1 MGVICIIGVVAA
13 LALGGFKR
21 HVNAS
26 KTSEATM
33 VLQAIRVAEESYR
46 AENQVY
52 LNVTSTLDSNAG
64 WFPNGSVH
72 NQKSP
77 FAAATHTDA
86 GRWQR
91 LNPPVDRPVQFGYKA
106 NAGMAGDAALR
117 KALQLAIGD
126 ADRALD
132 LVHEAAEAGTQHQR
146 HLGAEMPDAVGERGA
161 HFRMSPRKP
170 RGRRSPMVTVSA
182 TPVSSHR

>member
-91 LNPPVDRPVQFGYKA
+91 LNPRVDRPVQFGYKA
-106 NAGMAGDAALR
+106 NAGMAGDAASMPELLTDDFTLPD
-117 KALQLAIGD
+117 ATDPPTEPWYVLQARATFDSNYDDYCFVLATSFDPEVRI
-126 ADRALD
+126 
-132 LVHEAAEAGTQHQR
+132 VNAEA
-146 HLGAEMPDAVGERGA
+146 DD
-161 HFRMSPRKP
+161 
-170 RGRRSPMVTVSA
+170 
-182 TPVSSHR
+182 